1 MFIKLHTFEA
11 GRKEPQPILIPT
23 DKIREMR
30 GRVVFEIGAQAAY
43 QEWLGKIQPVVF
55 TDESHAEKDSF
66 FILKSTPEGKKRPTY
81 SICYKRSSGEVRIE
95 ATAKGYKDALDTFF
109 PHVRGSIEAE
119 SVLARQRDMCTG
131 TAVTVLCSPSGRN
144 GFGEGS
150 TAEYIVKEG
159 VEEIQRLL
167 EEGGKE
173 GSREEKPLKLIRN
186 SGGTARASINQK
198 YVVAVSLTSFETNAF
213 DKNGEAWKCWVLLST
228 GNEVCLPISLEEA
241 TAIFCNEPYN
251 ARRGW

>member
-1 MFIKLHTFEA
+1 MFIKLHAFEA
-11 GRKEPQPILIPT
+11 GQDDPKPVLLPA

-30 GRVVFEIGAQAAY
+30 GRVVFESGVQAAY

-81 SICYKRSSGEVRIE
+81 SICHKRSSGEVRIE

-119 SVLARQRDMCTG
+119 SVLARQREMRTG
-131 TAVTVLCSPSGRN
+131 TSVAVLHKPMERG
-144 GFGEGS
+144 GYGEGA
-150 TAEYIVKEG
+150 TVEYIVRESID
-159 VEEIQRLL
+159 EIQRLIV
-167 EEGGKE
+167 ES
-173 GSREEKPLKLIRN
+173 SRAQTPEEKPLKLIRN
-186 SGGTARASINQK
+186 SGGTARASINPK
-198 YVVAVSLTSFETNAF
+198 YVVAVSLTSFGPNAS

-228 GNEVCLPISLEEA
+228 GNELCLPISLEEA

-251 ARRGW
+251 VRRGW